1 MPVNIKTQS
10 REEIRPGLII
20 EYLQNNQPV
29 LAWIMEAQ
37 TARIRVLN
45 INQRE
50 VKLPFSRILPWPGPA
65 YAQMLS
71 REEIL
76 GILKEHNRKRLE
88 EQEKIKILEVWEMSQ
103 GEINQAR
110 VPWFAGLIWN
120 DADHDRVAALG
131 RVMLQD
137 RAHFKFNPPCFEV
150 YPEDVVEHRLEQEKL
165 TKEREKLISIGRD
178 FFKALW
184 ESGKKQTPVPAV
196 EEQEIENKLKNLLIT
211 RIRHPDDSETQDVWS
226 KITTG
231 LPQDPNLAFILAANW
246 GIYSFHHN
254 FLLDQADYCWDN
266 SWADEH
272 QDEIRRIKEVFQN
285 QFHEPGLAGFVSID
299 SQTTRDIDDAF
310 MVETHGSGFTLT
322 LALACPAL
330 GWQPGSDLDR
340 AVAHRATS
348 IYLPEGTSN
357 MLPDLLAENLFSL
370 VEKQPRP
377 ALILKLELDE
387 NAAVHNV
394 EINRDWVTVDSNLT
408 YDYVE
413 QQLEKNASSSL
424 ETAWGLAELLQKK
437 RLEQGAVIIRQNDPE
452 IKLFKN
458 QGRIKVTIEDKPHC
472 RRAQLIV
479 SEFMILA
486 NSAVAQWARDARLPL
501 LYRTQDIA
509 LPRDYCGIWS
519 KPEDI
524 YQVIRALGATLT
536 ETVPRPHRS
545 IGVPCYA
552 PVTSPLRRYTDLI
565 NEIQILGF
573 LREDRPG
580 LSKETMDAMLADLN
594 ARIAA
599 VSQVQ
604 KFRPRYWKLVYFKQN
619 CKNTTWQGIVVDN
632 SGPFIVLNLPRE
644 LMMVRASRELFGGK
658 ARLGQAFRLR
668 LGKIDPLNN
677 EINVLEAWEE

>member
-1 MPVNIKTQS
+1 MNIKVQT
-10 REEIRPGLII
+10 REEVRPGLII

-29 LAWIMEAQ
+29 LAWVMETQ
-37 TARIRVLN
+37 TARIRALN

-50 VKLPFSRILPWPGPA
+50 VKLPLSRILPWPGPA

-88 EQEKIKILEVWEMSQ
+88 EQEKIKILEVWEMAQ

-110 VPWFAGLIWN
+110 ASWFAGMIWS
-120 DADHDRVAALG
+120 DPGHDQVAALG

-150 YPEDVVEHRLEQEKL
+150 YPQDMVEQRLEQEKL
-165 TKEREKLISIGRD
+165 TKERERLISIGRD

-184 ESGKKQTPVPAV
+184 ESGKKQTPVPDI
-196 EEQEIENKLKNLLIT
+196 EEKEIEDKLTSLLTT
-211 RIRHPDDSETQDVWS
+211 RIKHPDDSETQEIWS

-231 LPQDPNLAFILAANW
+231 LPQDPNLAFILATNW
-246 GIYSFHHN
+246 GIYSPHHN
-254 FLLDQADYCWDN
+254 FILDQADYCWDN
-266 SWADEH
+266 SWAEGH
-272 QDEIRRIKEVFQN
+272 QDEIRGIKEVFQN
-285 QFHEPGLAGFVSID
+285 QFREPELTGFVSID

-310 MVETHGSGFTLT
+310 MVEARGSGFTLT

-330 GWQPGSDLDR
+330 GWQPGSGLDR

-357 MLPDLLAENLFSL
+357 MLPDVLAEDLFSL

-377 ALILKLELDE
+377 ALILKLEMDE
-387 NAAVHNV
+387 NAAVQNL
-394 EINRDWVTVDSNLT
+394 EINRDWVRVDSNLT

-413 QQLEKNASSSL
+413 QQLADSSSTSL
-424 ETAWGLAELLQKK
+424 ETAWRLAELLQKK
-437 RLEQGAVIIRQNDPE
+437 RLEQGAVIIRQSDPE
-452 IKLFKN
+452 IVLYKN
-458 QGRIKVTIEDKPHC
+458 QGRIKATIEDKPQCH
-472 RRAQLIV
+472 RAQLIV
-479 SEFMILA
+479 AEFMILA
-486 NSAVAQWARDARLPL
+486 NSTVAQWARDAELPL

-509 LPRDYCGIWS
+509 LPQDYSGVWS

-524 YQVIRALGATLT
+524 YPVIRALGATLT
-536 ETVPRPHRS
+536 ETVPRQHRS
-545 IGVPCYA
+545 IAVPCYA
-552 PVTSPLRRYTDLI
+552 PVSSPLRRYTDLI
-565 NEIQILGF
+565 NEIQILGY
-573 LREDRPG
+573 LQENRPP
-580 LSKETMDAMLADLN
+580 LSRETMDAMLADLN

-619 CKNTTWQGIVVDN
+619 CKTTTWQGIVVDS

-644 LMMVRASRELFGGK
+644 LMMVRARRELFGGK
-658 ARLGQAFRLR
+658 AMLGQAFRLR
-668 LGKIDPLNN
+668 LGRIDPLNN